1 MSNLKETDNYIPDTQ
16 ETYYEDAN
24 EGSKEE
30 IIDETQNLSVN
41 ESQDFRLVD
50 SEGDDSLT
58 EKKTIQN
65 EKNNHEEP
73 IKQSGL
79 QTQDALRLKTDDK
92 IVTTNDKEN
101 KIIKN
106 KELENESIKKIEKDS
121 NVLDP
126 EEKKKSLKK
135 DIQDVPSPNNLS
147 SPETISNIV
156 DPKHEA
162 EFFDELSTKIST
174 TITTISEDIIAN
186 DKKNKSVETQELMEN
201 ELIKK
206 TEHVSSN
213 VRDSEKKDEFSD
225 EDEIIQGTPPQ
236 NYSSKKSITS
246 GEVANLKRKNDSF
259 DKLPIKV
266 SKMTSAE
273 DVTNSKKFE
282 DEESHQSY
290 ESDDSYQD
298 LFKNRE
304 KNIIIEET
312 QDTTNQEFTQ
322 NSQKKNSL
330 KHTMSN
336 DKIQEHCFE
345 QINQEESNIF
355 STKCY
360 DIEKDENLNVSTKL
374 TDTKANDSITV
385 NPNSMNESNLYVEDN
400 SLSIEV
406 KENISTTSIITI
418 DEKSKT
424 EIPDEAD
431 KTNKVL
437 ETAIEEEKTNHVEPT
452 DKIDTANR
460 NDDETSII
468 QTKVCV
474 ETQSNIKN
482 LSRVR
487 SSIELIYDTGCENKS
502 EPEIVEI
509 DEDGEKIVLD
519 SSTEVIYDCKSSAVK
534 PEVVEIVDDSHED
547 GERIVLDSLGEGL
560 EVQAADKNEMYKRY
574 HEGKI
579 TSDFSYKSLES
590 MKESSLDSKSATDKK
605 LMNGNSESK
614 RSDTDV
620 TLSVE
625 SDTFSGCNTPIHS
638 AKADSNIAAFN
649 TRKFTKGIYLG
660 SKDLDNEVISLSDN
674 EMSNLEEKNKSDLIH
689 NNVLAKTI
697 QVSNGLMFIYMY
709 SLQCLTE

>member
-16 ETYYEDAN
+16 ETYCEDAN
-24 EGSKEE
+24 EGSKEG
-30 IIDETQNLSVN
+30 IIDETQNLSIN

-92 IVTTNDKEN
+92 IVTTNNKEN

-106 KELENESIKKIEKDS
+106 KELENESIKKIEKDG

-135 DIQDVPSPNNLS
+135 DIQDVSSPNNLS

-156 DPKHEA
+156 DPRHEA

-186 DKKNKSVETQELMEN
+186 DKKNKSAETQALMEN
-201 ELIKK
+201 ELVKK
-206 TEHVSSN
+206 AEHVSSN
-213 VRDSEKKDEFSD
+213 VRDSERKDEFSD

-236 NYSSKKSITS
+236 NYSSKKSISS

-431 KTNKVL
+431 KTDKVL

-460 NDDETSII
+460 NDEETSII

-649 TRKFTKGIYLG
+649 RKFTKGIYLG

-697 QVSNGLMFIYMY
+697 QVSNGLMFIYIY